1 MMTLRTARKILR
13 VDLSRG
19 DLREEEL
26 PDGFWRRF
34 LGGQGFVAYTLMREM
49 KAGSDPLGPGNV
61 LVFATGVLTGYPFS
75 GSGRNS
81 VGARSPLTG
90 AFGSA
95 DVGGWWGAELRRAG
109 YDAIVIQ
116 GESPHPVYLQV
127 KGGQAELRDAGA
139 FRGRPTAEVQE
150 AIRAAMGDERVRI
163 AQCGPAGE
171 RLVKFACILN
181 DLRHAAGRTG
191 MGAVMGAKKLRAV
204 AVRGTTAPAV
214 ADAERLQAMA
224 QAMARWLREEGTTL
238 TELGTPGVLMPLHLA
253 GGLPTRNFRQ
263 GHFEGAERLS
273 AQALNAGP
281 LVGRDSCYAC
291 AASCKRI
298 VRTGPPWE
306 VDATYGGPEY
316 ETLAALGSLCGV
328 EDLEAVCKAHEIAN
342 AQGLDSISAG
352 VAIAFAM
359 EAAELG
365 ILDEPG
371 GDGRKL
377 HFGNGEAM
385 VNLLRNI
392 ASRQGLGELLG
403 EGVAAA
409 SRRLGPQAEPLAM
422 AIKGLEVPMHE
433 PRFKPGLGLGYAVS
447 PTGADHCHNLHD
459 TYYEKPGKGV
469 DGLAALGVYGPVPRT
484 DIGPAKLRLY
494 WAASTMRHLNN
505 CLGVC
510 NFIPWTPQA
519 LRDLVA
525 AATGWDV
532 SLHELLQGAERS
544 INLARCFNL
553 REGFTADDDRLP
565 DRLHRPFADGP
576 LVEQGLDRAAFE
588 EMRARYYELMGW
600 DERGRPTAGR
610 LMALGL
616 EEFITESVNPCQPR

>member
-1 MMTLRTARKILR
+1 MMPNTARKILR

-19 DLREEEL
+19 DLREAEL
-26 PDGFWRRF
+26 PDAFWRAC
-34 LGGQGFVAYTLMREM
+34 LGGQGFVAHTLMREM
-49 KAGSDPLGPGNV
+49 KAGVDPLGPDNV

-90 AFGSA
+90 AFGCA

-109 YDAIVIQ
+109 YDAIVIR
-116 GESPHPVYLQV
+116 GESRHPVYLRIQD
-127 KGGQAELRDAGA
+127 GHPELRDARA
-139 FRGRPTAEVQE
+139 LQGRPTAEVQE
-150 AIRAAMGDERVRI
+150 AIREAMGDERVRI

-204 AVRGTTAPAV
+204 AVRGTAAPGV
-214 ADAERLQAMA
+214 ADGERLQL
-224 QAMARWLREEGTTL
+224 MARTMARRLREEDTTL
-238 TELGTPGVLMPLHLA
+238 TELGTPGVLMPLHLG
-253 GGLPTRNFRQ
+253 GGLPTHNFRQ
-263 GHFEGAERLS
+263 GHFAGAERLS

-281 LVGRDSCYAC
+281 LAGRDSCFAC
-291 AASCKRI
+291 AATCKRI
-298 VRTGPPWE
+298 ASTGPPWE
-306 VDATYGGPEY
+306 VDSTYGGPEY

-328 EDLEAVCKAHEIAN
+328 DDLEAVCKGHEIAN
-342 AQGLDSISAG
+342 AQGIDTISAG

-365 ILDEPG
+365 ILAEQYA
-371 GDGRKL
+371 GDGREL
-377 HFGNGEAM
+377 RFGNARAM
-385 VNLLRNI
+385 VDLLRAI
-392 ASRQGLGELLG
+392 AFRQGLGELLG

-409 SRRLGPQAEPLAM
+409 ARRLGPRAEPLAM
-422 AIKGLEVPMHE
+422 AVKGLEVPMHE

-459 TYYEKPGKGV
+459 TYYEKPGRGV
-469 DGLAALGVYGPVPRT
+469 DGLAALGVYGPVPRADT
-484 DIGPAKLRLY
+484 GPAKLRLY
-494 WAASTMRHLNN
+494 WAVSTVRHLNN

-510 NFIPWTPQA
+510 NFIPWTPQD
-519 LRDLVA
+519 LRDLTA
-525 AATGWDV
+525 AVTGWDI
-532 SLHELLQGAERS
+532 SLLELVQGAERS
-544 INLARCFNL
+544 LNLARCFNL
-553 REGFTADDDRLP
+553 REGFTAADDRLP
-565 DRLHRPFADGP
+565 DRLHQPFADGP
-576 LVEQGLDRAAFE
+576 LAGQGLNPTAFE
-588 EMRARYYELMGW
+588 GMRSRYYELMGW

-616 EEFITESVNPCQPR
+616 EEFASER

>member
-1 MMTLRTARKILR
+1 MTPGATRKILR

-26 PDGFWRRF
+26 PEIFWRAY

-49 KAGSDPLGPGNV
+49 KAGVDPLGPDNV
-61 LVFATGVLTGYPFS
+61 LVLATGVLTGYPFS

-90 AFGSA
+90 AFGCA

-109 YDAIVIQ
+109 YDAMVIR
-116 GESPHPVYLQV
+116 GESAHPVYLQV
-127 KGGQAELRDAGA
+127 KDGQPQLRDARA
-139 FRGRPTAEVQE
+139 FQGRPTAEVQQ
-150 AIRAAMGDERVRI
+150 AIREQMGDERVRI

-171 RLVKFACILN
+171 RLVKFACIIN

-204 AVRGTTAPAV
+204 AVRGRATPGV
-214 ADAERLQAMA
+214 ADAERLQAMSR
-224 QAMARWLREEGTTL
+224 AMARRLRDEDTAL
-238 TELGTPGVLMPLHLA
+238 TELGTPGVLMPLHLG

-298 VRTGPPWE
+298 VKMGPPWE
-306 VDATYGGPEY
+306 VDAAYGGPEY

-328 EDLEAVCKAHEIAN
+328 DDLEAVCKGHEIAN
-342 AQGLDSISAG
+342 AQGLDTISAG

-365 ILDEPG
+365 ILDATSAGAAREL
-371 GDGRKL
+371 R
-377 HFGNGEAM
+377 FGNAQAM
-385 VNLLRNI
+385 VELLRSI

-403 EGVAAA
+403 EGVSAAA
-409 SRRLGPQAEPLAM
+409 RRLGRRAEPLAM
-422 AIKGLEVPMHE
+422 AIKGQEVPMHE

-459 TYYEKPGKGV
+459 TYYEKPGRGV
-469 DGLAALGVYGPVPRT
+469 EGLATLGVYGPVPRADT
-484 DIGPAKLRLY
+484 GPAKLRLY
-494 WAASTMRHLNN
+494 WAASTVRHLNN

-510 NFIPWTPQA
+510 NFIPWTPQD
-519 LRDLVA
+519 LRDLTA
-525 AATGWDV
+525 AVTGWNV
-532 SLHELLQGAERS
+532 SLHELVQGAERS

-553 REGFTADDDRLP
+553 REGFTAGDDRLP
-565 DRLHRPFADGP
+565 ERLHQPFADGP
-576 LVEQGLDRAAFE
+576 LAGEGLDRAAFE
-588 EMRARYYELMGW
+588 RMRARYYELMGW
-600 DERGRPTAGR
+600 DGRGRPTAGR

-616 EEFITESVNPCQPR
+616 EEFVSEF